1 MGFCQSCL
9 LPWNANQGSVQLE
22 PNAPR
27 HGSEMAIHNIERL
40 PALPRMKSSIH
51 LSLRSTTTWILLV
64 PAYIHGFLNFSRISN
79 DRPPSNNM
87 RAVHI
92 STCPSN
98 ASNKWQNY
106 KRNIIWWMSLFAH
119 EQWGE
124 ATWIS
129 LPVQFMQVSFLQLK
143 VPRQISFGEVALIC
157 WSLSLGHLGYETS
170 QKSKYQY
177 RDHLGY

>member
-92 STCPSN
+92 STCPTN
-98 ASNKWQNY
+98 APNKWRKLQ
-106 KRNIIWWMSLFAH
+106 KKHHMVDVTLCHMNISPRPVHAGLVSSIESSQTDFIWGGGSDLLEPVSGSSGFWD
-119 EQWGE
+119 
-124 ATWIS
+124 IS
-129 LPVQFMQVSFLQLK
+129 EIK
-143 VPRQISFGEVALIC
+143 IS
-157 WSLSLGHLGYETS
+157 
-170 QKSKYQY
+170 K
-177 RDHLGY
+177 